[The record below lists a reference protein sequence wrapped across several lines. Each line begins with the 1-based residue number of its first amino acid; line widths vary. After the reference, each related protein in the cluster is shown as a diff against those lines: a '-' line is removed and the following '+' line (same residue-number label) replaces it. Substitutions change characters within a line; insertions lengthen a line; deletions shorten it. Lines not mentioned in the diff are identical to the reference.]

1 MKSLGF
7 FVYIKIMK
15 IFIVALF
22 ILLNAKKADASTA
35 ECATIRDHDTRM
47 MCFAGETG
55 NGSYCNFI
63 KDHDTKIRCRI
74 LSRKQ

>member
-1 MKSLGF
+1 MKKFL
-7 FVYIKIMK
+7 FV
-15 IFIVALF
+15 LF
-22 ILLNAKKADASTA
+22 ILSTSKEVVASIA